1 MQEINEVL
9 YTIGN
14 GITSFIGIF
23 SGVLTIISI
32 ICAIVDKKHRKLYIV
47 GICISF
53 VLWLCLLYTN
63 TLTSVPNVVG
73 KYYNDACS
81 MLTKSG
87 LNYETISTPNDFE
100 VIKQNIVSGKIV
112 KRGTFIKLEIKNKNQ
127 NSMPTPSCTPNV
139 TAAPTDT
146 IAPTNKPTPTTTKIP
161 TKTQSQK
168 SKKEDLK
175 NTEDYKLMTCIN
187 EYRKKYG
194 VRKLSWDHDLAQEA
208 EKFAKGVAT
217 NKSITAVAL
226 DSSIK
231 IIVRQCNGAKNANRA
246 VADWINGNTYI
257 PSEKKVIL
265 NKKYKKVGGALYYS
279 TKGNKYGY
287 HYFWV
292 VLLK

>member
-1 MQEINEVL
+1 MQKINEIL
-9 YTIGN
+9 YTIGDKP
-14 GITSFIGIF
+14 IIIIGLI
-23 SGVLTIISI
+23 SGVCSIISAI
-32 ICAIVDKKHRKLYIV
+32 IDKKHRKFYIV
-47 GICISF
+47 GICVAILIYICS
-53 VLWLCLLYTN
+53 LYTS
-63 TLTSVPNVVG
+63 TLTTVPNVVG

-112 KRGTFIKLEIKNKNQ
+112 KRGTFIKLEIKNKN
-127 NSMPTPSCTPNV
+127 SMSTPSYTPNV
-139 TAAPTDT
+139 TEAPTDT
-146 IAPTNKPTPTTTKIP
+146 IAPTNKTTPTTTKIP
-161 TKTQSQK
+161 TKTQLQK
-168 SKKEDLK
+168 SKKADLK

-187 EYRKKYG
+187 KYRKKYG
-194 VRKLSWDHDLAQEA
+194 DRKLSWDHDLAQEA

-231 IIVRQCNGAKNANRA
+231 IIVRQCNGAENANKA

-257 PSEKKVIL
+257 PSEKKVLL

-279 TKGNKYGY
+279 AKGNKYGY